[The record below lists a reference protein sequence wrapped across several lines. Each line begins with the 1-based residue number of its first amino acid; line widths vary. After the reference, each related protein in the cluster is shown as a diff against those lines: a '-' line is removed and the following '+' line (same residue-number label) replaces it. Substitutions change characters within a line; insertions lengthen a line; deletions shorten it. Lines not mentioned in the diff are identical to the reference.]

1 MQHIPDYRKFVNER
15 INLKASH
22 LSSEDYQKAKKL
34 KAFNST
40 DWVWNP
46 KSNLYDKV
54 NESLV
59 TEAKFFRLPKQLN
72 AMWELKNSVDSI
84 VGKHSNGD
92 DYNPAEMK
100 TIEEFIK
107 KIKKS
112 AKAFKDAS
120 EVKGTIY
127 ESVTEKLSSS
137 DFNTVDG
144 LLNDVANYLGDTL
157 PHKEWMGMDWEEKS
171 DVVNNAM
178 SKISDKHIKDKK
190 LTNLV
195 NKKTDDIIDYFVG
208 SLSESVNEGKGQ
220 DLADK
225 YVAKLRSEF
234 KKLSDDELNE
244 FKKTITQSLDLNES
258 VNEAKGYYIKVAIRD
273 AKKALSIL
281 DDMYRKK
288 FDINGSDTYY
298 FKDEDMAYDAKMD
311 LAARDIEITDTN
323 VEESISEAKIM
334 KDLEK
339 IGGQIDYLSDAD
351 DATKKIWKKAGFNT
365 EDDNGNHPTI
375 ILYSYVNSWPE
386 TKKLLDKSKIKY
398 KELEDPNSAGESFI
412 VFNESVTEAIDINDP
427 VLVAMRAFR
436 MSYLKKGKAT
446 PKVKKISTTQ
456 YYKLMDREID
466 IIDQMKDASKEFEQL
481 VSDMN
486 NEAGQKGAEWTDA
499 DANRYGGDLDKI
511 QTKIEKL
518 TLQKKKVQD
527 QIKNYRMS

>member
-40 DWVWNP
+40 DWIWNP

-59 TEAKFFRLPKQLN
+59 TEAKFFRLPNKLN

-84 VGKHSNGD
+84 VGKHNNGD

-112 AKAFKDAS
+112 AKAFKDS
-120 EVKGTIY
+120 GEVKGTIY
-127 ESVTEKLSSS
+127 
-137 DFNTVDG
+137 
-144 LLNDVANYLGDTL
+144 
-157 PHKEWMGMDWEEKS
+157 
-171 DVVNNAM
+171 
-178 SKISDKHIKDKK
+178 
-190 LTNLV
+190 
-195 NKKTDDIIDYFVG
+195 
-208 SLSESVNEGKGQ
+208 ESVNEGKGQ

-225 YVAKLRSEF
+225 YVAKLRTEF
-234 KKLSDDELNE
+234 KKLNDDELGE
-244 FKKTITQSLDLNES
+244 FRKTIAKAFDLNES
-258 VNEAKGYYIKVAIRD
+258 VNEAKGYYIKVAVRD

-288 FDINGSDTYY
+288 FDISGSDTYY

-323 VEESISEAKIM
+323 IEESI
-334 KDLEK
+334 
-339 IGGQIDYLSDAD
+339 
-351 DATKKIWKKAGFNT
+351 N
-365 EDDNGNHPTI
+365 
-375 ILYSYVNSWPE
+375 
-386 TKKLLDKSKIKY
+386 
-398 KELEDPNSAGESFI
+398 
-412 VFNESVTEAIDINDP
+412 EAIDINDP

-436 MSYLKKGKAT
+436 TSYLKKGKAT

>member
-127 ESVTEKLSSS
+127 ESV
-137 DFNTVDG
+137 
-144 LLNDVANYLGDTL
+144 
-157 PHKEWMGMDWEEKS
+157 
-171 DVVNNAM
+171 
-178 SKISDKHIKDKK
+178 
-190 LTNLV
+190 
-195 NKKTDDIIDYFVG
+195 
-208 SLSESVNEGKGQ
+208 NEGKGQ

-225 YVAKLRSEF
+225 YVAKLRTEF
-234 KKLSDDELNE
+234 KKLNDDELGE
-244 FKKTITQSLDLNES
+244 FRKTIAKAFDLNES
-258 VNEAKGYYIKVAIRD
+258 VNEAKGYYIKVAVRD

-288 FDINGSDTYY
+288 FDISGSDTYY

-323 VEESISEAKIM
+323 VEESISEAKII

-412 VFNESVTEAIDINDP
+412 VFNESINEAIDINDP

-436 MSYLKKGKAT
+436 TSYLKKGKAT

>member
-1 MQHIPDYRKFVNER
+1 MQHIPDYRQFVNEGV
-15 INLKASH
+15 NLKAAH
-22 LSSEDYQKAKKL
+22 LSSAEYQKAKKL
-34 KAFNST
+34 KAFNSA
-40 DWVWNP
+40 DWTWNP
-46 KSNLYDKV
+46 KSQLYDKV

-288 FDINGSDTYY
+288 FDISGSDTYY

-311 LAARDIEITDTN
+311 LAVRDIEITDTN
-323 VEESISEAKIM
+323 IEESISEAKIM

>member
-1 MQHIPDYRKFVNER
+1 MQHIPDYRQFVNEGV
-15 INLKASH
+15 NLKASH

-34 KAFNST
+34 KAFDSA
-40 DWVWNP
+40 DWTWNP
-46 KSNLYDKV
+46 KSQLYDKV

-59 TEAKFFRLPKQLN
+59 TEAKFFRLPNKLN
-72 AMWELKNSVDSI
+72 AMWELKNSVDYI

-112 AKAFKDAS
+112 AKAFKDAG

-127 ESVTEKLSSS
+127 E
-137 DFNTVDG
+137 
-144 LLNDVANYLGDTL
+144 
-157 PHKEWMGMDWEEKS
+157 
-171 DVVNNAM
+171 
-178 SKISDKHIKDKK
+178 
-190 LTNLV
+190 
-195 NKKTDDIIDYFVG
+195 

-225 YVAKLRSEF
+225 YVAKLRTEF
-234 KKLSDDELNE
+234 KKLNDDELGE
-244 FKKTITQSLDLNES
+244 FRKTIAKAFDLNES
-258 VNEAKGYYIKVAIRD
+258 VNEAKGYYIKVAVRD

-288 FDINGSDTYY
+288 FDISGSDTYY
-298 FKDEDMAYDAKMD
+298 FKDEDMAFDAKMD
-311 LAARDIEITDTN
+311 LGARDIQVTDTN
-323 VEESISEAKIM
+323 IEESISEAKIM

-412 VFNESVTEAIDINDP
+412 VFNESINEAIDINDP

-436 MSYLKKGKAT
+436 TSYLKKGKAT